1 MHSGRIAECV
11 DTYVHTYTHTMYMHT
26 RARTCASVHT
36 HARVY
41 TRMHV
46 CVHTCTCSLVH
57 AYVYTQ
63 VPMHTH
69 TCTRI
74 EWQIEKGGGG
84 EAKIDTKRKDGEVER
99 KQERGVEGFSLAC
112 FEKNAGA

>member
-1 MHSGRIAECV
+1 
-11 DTYVHTYTHTMYMHT
+11 
-26 RARTCASVHT
+26 
-36 HARVY
+36 
-41 TRMHV
+41 
-46 CVHTCTCSLVH
+46 
-57 AYVYTQ
+57 
-63 VPMHTH
+63 MHTH